1 MNLPNFAAV
10 AKKYAPSIAFKY
22 TEGQINLIEMGR
34 FISFDLSTA
43 DGIEYLNRIGSVGT
57 EVVQALHQAKA
68 QYDLD
73 IQQNRAVVNPSRVEL
88 LKHLGPRDNEDVI
101 RAQLLE
107 VDNYALLC
115 YMVDGGEWPPYLW
128 EVTCPELAELARNI
142 RSLHDDQQ
150 DVPPVE
156 VLNEI
161 FGESA
166 VELMKTKIDLHA
178 VLRYVEQELTRQEE
192 DMLITQLLAVMSIT
206 TVAEAFAYRWHNP
219 NELNDELQS
228 LASKYMD
235 TIRLSSDERYAVL
248 MFIRTGIEYDGFS
261 SEFRA
266 GLAKAREAYISS
278 NPQPTQ
284 PKEHKSMNTTINYHS
299 RLGTANGQLTGTV
312 TLSINGELAI
322 VDITCPKDDIK
333 VTYNWVTMPER
344 GYDTTVHSLVRWFDD
359 VAAAAV
365 MITVYPDGGRPQTV
379 TVTLEA

>member
-1 MNLPNFAAV
+1 MNLPNFAAI

-22 TEGQINLIEMGR
+22 TEGQLNLLEMGR

-43 DGIEYLNRIGSVGT
+43 DGIEYLNRVGSVGT

-73 IQQNRAVVNPSRVEL
+73 VQHAKAVVNPSRVGL
-88 LKHLGPRDNEDVI
+88 LKHLGTRGNEDVI

-115 YMVDGGEWPPYLW
+115 YMVHGGEWPPYLW
-128 EVTCPELAELARNI
+128 EVTCPELAEIARNI
-142 RSLHDDQQ
+142 RSLH
-150 DVPPVE
+150 
-156 VLNEI
+156 
-161 FGESA
+161 
-166 VELMKTKIDLHA
+166 
-178 VLRYVEQELTRQEE
+178 E
-192 DMLITQLLAVMSIT
+192 D
-206 TVAEAFAYRWHNP
+206 H
-219 NELNDELQS
+219 
-228 LASKYMD
+228 
-235 TIRLSSDERYAVL
+235 
-248 MFIRTGIEYDGFS
+248 
-261 SEFRA
+261 
-266 GLAKAREAYISS
+266 
-278 NPQPTQ
+278 TQ
-284 PKEHKSMNTTINYHS
+284 PKEHKSMGTTINYHS
-299 RLGTANGQLTGTV
+299 RLGTANGQLTGTI

-365 MITVYPDGGRPQTV
+365 MITVYPDGDRPQTV